1 MSYSLPLGFLIGVR
15 LSVVY
20 RTGGLRVVI
29 WPNGHRPAHVHV
41 IGPNGE
47 AVFILN
53 CPEGPPELRERFG
66 FRLREANE
74 IAEALREAIPALCG
88 EWSKV
93 HGNY

>member
-1 MSYSLPLGFLIGVR
+1 MP
-15 LSVVY
+15 VVY
-20 RTGGLRVVI
+20 RIGGLRVVI
-29 WPNGHRPAHVHV
+29 WPNDHRPAHVHV

-74 IAEALREAIPALCG
+74 IAEALMGAIPALCE

-93 HGNY
+93 HGSY